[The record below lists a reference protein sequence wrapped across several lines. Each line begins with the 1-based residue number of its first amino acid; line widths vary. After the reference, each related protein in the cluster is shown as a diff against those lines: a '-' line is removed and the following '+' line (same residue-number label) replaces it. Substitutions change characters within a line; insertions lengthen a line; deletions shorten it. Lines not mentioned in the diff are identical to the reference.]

1 MNISAQI
8 EALLFYKGEPLSF
21 QDMAKILKVTESD
34 IEEGIRLLK
43 QSLEDRGLTV
53 IEINDQFTLGTRK
66 EASEILEELRKEE
79 LNKELSKASLETLS
93 VILYKGSA
101 TRGDIDYV
109 RGVNSS
115 FILRNLLMRG
125 LIEKTVDKEDTRKL
139 VYTPTIKTLQ
149 FMGITSLDE
158 LPEREKVTRALLGAI
173 EETKD
178 DLETIGESE
187 ESQS

>member
-8 EALLFYKGEPLSF
+8 EALLFYKGEPLSCEE
-21 QDMAKILKVTESD
+21 MARVLKVTESD
-34 IEEGIRLLK
+34 VEEGLRALK
-43 QSLEDRGLTV
+43 NSLEDRGLTV
-53 IEINDQFTLGTRK
+53 IEANNQYTLGTRK
-66 EASEILEELRKEE
+66 EASELLENLRKEE

-125 LIEKTVDKEDTRKL
+125 LIEKTTDKEDTRKL

-149 FMGITSLDE
+149 FMGISSLDE
-158 LPEREKVTRALLGAI
+158 LPEREKVHRALEGAI
-173 EETKD
+173 EDTKE
-178 DLETIGESE
+178 DLETLGESGDTTI
-187 ESQS
+187 